1 MPDEQPRGA
10 AAVALLA
17 VCLAPVRSQPQ
28 RPVPPPEG
36 AVVFRIIVVESADA
50 ARRVLDQLAAGAN
63 FVALARQVSVDAT
76 ASSGGLLG
84 PVALADLRGEVRE
97 ALQHLRVGELSGIV
111 PLRTGFAILKVVPD
125 QEAQIA
131 PAAASGGAGVAPM
144 ASFTTA
150 LDASGGVKYVFDVSG
165 YTETVLTLRQRGWP
179 IDGCRALAHL
189 LSASPKSVRHCSG
202 AGREGA
208 FERREP
214 GGDRPDRSCT
224 NLLSQSAAARVR
236 RQDGPAHLIPPEALK
251 SGEDV
256 GRFVDVAQQSGLV
269 SFASAG
275 GVIVDDFDSD
285 GRLDVVTSSLDS
297 CEPLRFFRRVADGL
311 FVEGASKAGL
321 GEQLGGL
328 NILQTDYSNDGHL
341 DILVLRGAWES
352 PQRKSLLRNNGNGTF
367 TDVTA
372 ASGLATIT
380 ATQAAVWVDVDN
392 DGRLDL
398 FVGNENGPAQLFH
411 NTPERLGQYAS
422 QWRADPKTWHFLTG
436 TATEVERVCGM
447 FGVDFFADEGLMSHS
462 VRTDVIDRQV
472 ILIANVEGNQN
483 TAAQLGD
490 LVGAALSKRN

>member
-1 MPDEQPRGA
+1 
-10 AAVALLA
+10 
-17 VCLAPVRSQPQ
+17 
-28 RPVPPPEG
+28 
-36 AVVFRIIVVESADA
+36 
-50 ARRVLDQLAAGAN
+50 
-63 FVALARQVSVDAT
+63 
-76 ASSGGLLG
+76 
-84 PVALADLRGEVRE
+84 
-97 ALQHLRVGELSGIV
+97 
-111 PLRTGFAILKVVPD
+111 
-125 QEAQIA
+125 
-131 PAAASGGAGVAPM
+131 
-144 ASFTTA
+144 
-150 LDASGGVKYVFDVSG
+150 
-165 YTETVLTLRQRGWP
+165 
-179 IDGCRALAHL
+179 
-189 LSASPKSVRHCSG
+189 
-202 AGREGA
+202 
-208 FERREP
+208 
-214 GGDRPDRSCT
+214 
-224 NLLSQSAAARVR
+224 
-236 RQDGPAHLIPPEALK
+236 
-251 SGEDV
+251 V

-372 ASGLATIT
+372 ASGLATLT

-462 VRTDVIDRQV
+462 VRTAVIDRQG
-472 ILIANVEGNQN
+472 ILIANVEGNQY